1 MSQRLGVMCHFDEKT
16 RRVTNGDGKE
26 IKPIT
31 YGTLE
36 LS

>member
-1 MSQRLGVMCHFDEKT
+1 MSDRLNIMCVYDEKT
-16 RRVTNGDGKE
+16 RKITTGDGKE

-31 YGTLE
+31 YGTMD

>member
-1 MSQRLGVMCHFDEKT
+1 MSQRLNMACMFDEKT
-16 RRVTNGDGKE
+16 RKVTTENGRAV
-26 IKPIT
+26 KPIT

>member
-1 MSQRLGVMCHFDEKT
+1 MIHFDEAT
-16 RRVTNGDGKE
+16 RKVTGGSGRE
-26 IKPIT
+26 IEPIT